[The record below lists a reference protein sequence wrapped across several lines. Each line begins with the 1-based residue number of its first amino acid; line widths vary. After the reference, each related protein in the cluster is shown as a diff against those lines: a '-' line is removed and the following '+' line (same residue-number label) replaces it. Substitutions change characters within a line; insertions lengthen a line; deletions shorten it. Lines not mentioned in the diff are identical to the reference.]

1 MYLENQNNQDSDVY
15 ANLIVKYKRALIR
28 YNDQLIKLYNAR
40 EVLEDKIY
48 LRYTS
53 TKKKIS
59 GTEKS
64 FKYRN
69 AYKKNEDKYVKLSP
83 EKYNEKRPMWEK
95 ACEIKCEIEQL
106 EYIIQKLEEC
116 FRRNI
121 LTPPGQP
128 SLEEIRQ
135 SMQCQNRHMQELVKE
150 HERDNYRGYFEKG
163 NVHASGKVFASR
175 AELLIYEEIKNCGLQ
190 VIYEYNFVDEKYHVV
205 HRPDFY
211 GFRGNMP
218 YIIEFFGMMETR
230 EYRESALGKIKK
242 YAECGFAFEKN
253 MIAFSTKQSNIINMK
268 TVHTVLKNFSVYGII
283 PENIVEIDVIAS

>member
-1 MYLENQNNQDSDVY
+1 MFLEE
-15 ANLIVKYKRALIR
+15 IKKYKGDIYAYYLTRYLSALIE
-28 YNDQLIKLYNAR
+28 YNELLSAVEKTTMNEIFIHHTSFSKQTKKG
-40 EVLEDKIY
+40 DKKYEYVIPFEQHDGDA
-48 LRYTS
+48 
-53 TKKKIS
+53 KKIS
-59 GTEKS
+59 RKQYEDRRPTWENY
-64 FKYRN
+64 F
-69 AYKKNEDKYVKLSP
+69 AIKNRIEELECVI
-83 EKYNEKRPMWEK
+83 NRIEK
-95 ACEIKCEIEQL
+95 AL
-106 EYIIQKLEEC
+106 
-116 FRRNI
+116 RRNI

-135 SMQCQNRHMQELVKE
+135 SMQCQNRHMQELTKE

-242 YAECGFAFEKN
+242 YAECGFTFEKN